1 MNIAL
6 FGYGKMGKEIE
17 QIALQRNHTI
27 VLKIDKDNTHTTQ
40 EQLKQADVAIEFSTP
55 HTVIAN
61 IIKCFNAQLPIVV
74 GTTGWYDT
82 FEEVK
87 SICLKGNH
95 SLFYATNFSLGV
107 NLFFKM
113 NGQVACMM
121 NQFLDYEVSMQETHH
136 IHKLDK
142 PSGTAITTAEKI
154 LANHAQKSKWSLDK
168 KSDTD
173 LYIDVVRQGEVPGT
187 HTVFYK
193 SAIDEISITHKAYN
207 RKGFALGAV
216 LAAEFLLNKK
226 GVYTM
231 SDLMSYEL

>member
-27 VLKIDKDNTHTTQ
+27 VLKIGRSNINDVTPQ
-40 EQLKQADVAIEFSTP
+40 QLKQADVAIEFSTP
-55 HTVIAN
+55 DTVIEN
-61 IIKCFNAQLPIVV
+61 IYKCFDANLPIVA
-74 GTTGWYDT
+74 GTTGWYNKFD
-82 FEEVK
+82 EIKQVCVK
-87 SICLKGNH
+87 NKQ

-113 NGQVACMM
+113 NEQIAKMM
-121 NQFLDYEVSMQETHH
+121 NGFSDYEVAIQEIHH

-142 PSGTAITTAEKI
+142 PSGTAITTAERV
-154 LANHAQKSKWSLDK
+154 LANYAQKNKWSIDTNTDK
-168 KSDTD
+168 N
-173 LYIDVVRQGEVPGT
+173 LFIDVVRTDEVPGT
-187 HTVFYK
+187 HTVSYT
-193 SAIDEISITHKAYN
+193 SAVDEISITHKAFN

-216 LAAEFLLNKK
+216 LAAEFIQHKK

-231 SDLMSYEL
+231 NDLLNL